1 MPVFVFFLQVAR
13 ESFESGSW
21 IADRSPE
28 HFFEMHK
35 DAWREKWESGGVDL
49 SGDIKLEKLAYS
61 SLYYILSSLPST
73 DSHRAINAFG
83 GVSSGGLA
91 HGGQNEPG
99 KGMLIIL
106 IHHTEI
112 FSIMVLLIRFTPK
125 FKGWR
130 NFVAIGSKC
139 LCIIHTEFYYS
150 RIQ

>member
-21 IADRSPE
+21 IADRNPE

-99 KGMLIIL
+99 KGMLIKL
-106 IHHTEI
+106 IRKSEI
-112 FSIMVLLIRFTPK
+112 FSVKVLDISFTSK
-125 FKGWR
+125 FKACK
-130 NFVAIGSKC
+130 NVVAVVSKC
-139 LCIIHTEFYYS
+139 LCFVWY
-150 RIQ
+150 QL